1 MALLVAG
8 CASSSEVPYALTVC
22 PGPVQMPAPLPR
34 LRTAEMLD
42 THDLQVTAALRAA
55 EERRRECA
63 AVLERLVEW
72 VDGNGR

>member
-1 MALLVAG
+1 
-8 CASSSEVPYALTVC
+8 
-22 PGPVQMPAPLPR
+22 MPAPLPR